1 MPGSIRISS
10 TNTSPASSR
19 SHSRSSSAAHS
30 AHSSPDR
37 TTSGP
42 ATTNTLAVT
51 RLPASFFDPLILDI
65 LRDHFA
71 QYGPIN
77 QWAPLSG
84 FGRILVVYERD
95 ASAEAAREA
104 CGTIVVEPTDSHV
117 ASEPIILRVYR
128 ADRNPLVGEMEAVM
142 RERQLAPPKPERNFL
157 ISPPGSPP
165 VGWEQ
170 AQEEPPNSAP
180 LAEDL
185 IHALKALQI
194 KQEEATQTQR
204 GAVTLLDPAEQGGA
218 GVGVFVED
226 CDVPSE
232 EEEESLKVG
241 WERKDRGDVEEDYMY
256 GQLPPKWKP
265 VTAMPPMA
273 PTAMPPMRA

>member
-30 AHSSPDR
+30 LHSPTSPDR

-117 ASEPIILRVYR
+117 AAEPIILRV
-128 ADRNPLVGEMEAVM
+128 
-142 RERQLAPPKPERNFL
+142 ERQLAPPRPERNFL

-241 WERKDRGDVEEDYMY
+241 WERKDRGDIEEDYMY

-273 PTAMPPMRA
+273 PTSMPPMRA

>member
-30 AHSSPDR
+30 THSAHSPDR
-37 TTSGP
+37 APGP
-42 ATTNTLAVT
+42 SSTNTLAVT

-84 FGRILVVYERD
+84 FGRILVVYESD
-95 ASAEAAREA
+95 AAAEAAREA
-104 CGTIVVEPTDSHV
+104 CGTIVVEPTDARSPERIV
-117 ASEPIILRVYR
+117 LRR
-128 ADRNPLVGEMEAVM
+128 AAVL
-142 RERQLAPPKPERNFL
+142 RERQLQPPRPERNFL

-165 VGWEQ
+165 VGWEP
-170 AQEEPPNSAP
+170 AAEEPPNAAP

-185 IHALKALQI
+185 IHALRALQVR
-194 KQEEATQTQR
+194 QEEAAQAQR
-204 GAVTLLDPAEQGGA
+204 GGAVTLLDPAEQGGA

-226 CDVPSE
+226 CDVQAE
-232 EEEESLKVG
+232 EGEDALKVG
-241 WERKDRGDVEEDYMY
+241 WEREDRGDVEEDWQY
-256 GQLPPKWKP
+256 GAIPPKWKP
-265 VTAMPPMA
+265 VTAMPPM
-273 PTAMPPMRA
+273 PPMRA